1 MSSTRAGAGVANGRR
16 RFEPLTRLALRLVI
30 GASVVLAGVLTVA
43 FVDANW
49 RFSHLEAAAP
59 ARLFSAPFN
68 LAAGTAVSKENLTER
83 LNRLGYRRVEGHPKT
98 PGEYAT
104 RFRSLEIYL
113 NAFDY
118 PEGRIDAAPLR
129 LRIGFGRVS
138 GLENMETGERLEQS
152 RLEPETLGVLSGDV
166 HEERTPVVV
175 EDLPRRLLDAVMAVE
190 DRRFYRH
197 PGIDPRAVL
206 RALFAN
212 VRSGE
217 VVQGGSTITQQL
229 AKNLYPNDG
238 ERTLVRKIWESLA
251 ALSLEALHSK
261 DQILERY
268 LNQIYLAQRGPISI
282 VGVGAAS
289 RHYFGKDPRY
299 LDLPESALVAGL
311 IQSPG
316 RYHPYRHPDAARERR
331 NLVLRLMREEGFIS
345 EVDEVEAARAPLAL
359 RPEPSH
365 DPRHAPYFIDYV
377 AQELEGLGVRDPAS
391 RTGLRVFTTLDAPL
405 QARAEAAV
413 ESNLA
418 RFEKE
423 FAHLRKLPG
432 GEIQGAFVALRP
444 SDGAILAMVGGRNYQ
459 RSQFNRVAQAHRQP
473 GSLFK
478 PFVYLAGFRK
488 AQDAHDSSFTAAT
501 VLDDSPLEME
511 VKVAGET
518 EVWAPRNFDQ
528 EYRGPVSARQAL
540 ALSLNVP
547 TIRAA
552 EMIGLRDVVWTA
564 RACGIESRL
573 EPVPSIALGTF
584 EVTPLEMASAFTPIA
599 TLGSRAAPRAI
610 LAVVDDRGRSLTIP
624 GPVVKQ
630 VITPEAAYM
639 TLDLMRDV
647 VRYGTGA
654 GVGAYGI
661 DGDLAGKTGTT
672 DDGRDAWFAGLHPNY
687 LAVAWVG
694 FDNNRPL
701 RLGGSALALPIWAQ
715 VTAHAALDSH
725 HRWERPEGIVE
736 AEVDPTT
743 GLLAGWRCPESVD
756 EIFIAGTAPTEEC
769 EHAQGGF
776 ESWTSRLLHW
786 FRRD

>member
-1 MSSTRAGAGVANGRR
+1 MASIRAGTVGANGRR
-16 RFEPLTRLALRLVI
+16 RFHPVIRLALRLVVA
-30 GASVVLAGVLTVA
+30 ASVVLAGVLTVA

-59 ARLFSAPFN
+59 ARIFSSPFT
-68 LAAGTAVSKENLTER
+68 LTTGTAVSKENLAER
-83 LNRLGYRRVEGHPKT
+83 LARLGYRRVENHPKT
-98 PGEYAT
+98 PGEYAA

-118 PEGRIDAAPLR
+118 PEGRLEAAPVR

-138 GLENMETGERLEQS
+138 GLEDPETGERLDEA
-152 RLEPETLGVLSGDV
+152 RLEPESLGVLSGDV
-166 HEERTPVVV
+166 HEERTPVAL
-175 EDLPRRLLDAVMAVE
+175 EDLPKTLLDAVVAVE

-229 AKNLYPNDG
+229 AKNLYPDG
-238 ERTLVRKIWESLA
+238 GDRTLVRKVWETLA
-251 ALSLEALHSK
+251 ALGLEALRSK
-261 DQILERY
+261 GQILEGY

-316 RYHPYRHPDAARERR
+316 RYHPYRHPDTARERR

-345 EVDEVEAARAPLAL
+345 APDEEEADRAPLGL

-365 DPRHAPYFIDYV
+365 DPRRAPYFIDYV
-377 AQELEGLGVRDPAS
+377 AQELEALGVRDPAS
-391 RTGLRVFTTLDAPL
+391 RTGLRVFTTLDALL
-405 QARAEAAV
+405 QARAESAV

-423 FAHLRKLPG
+423 FPHLRKLPG

-459 RSQFNRVAQAHRQP
+459 RSQFNRVVQAHRQP

-488 AQDAHDSSFTAAT
+488 AQEARDSSFTAAT

-511 VKVAGET
+511 VAGEP
-518 EVWAPRNFDQ
+518 WAPRNFDQ

-540 ALSLNVP
+540 AMSLNVP

-552 EMIGLRDVVWTA
+552 EMIGLRDVVRTA
-564 RACGIESRL
+564 RACGIESPL
-573 EPVPSIALGTF
+573 QPVPSIALGTF

-599 TLGSRAAPRAI
+599 TLGARAAPRGITAI
-610 LAVVDDRGRSLTIP
+610 VDDRGRSLAIP
-624 GPVVKQ
+624 GPAVEP
-630 VITPEAAYM
+630 VISAEAAYL

-654 GVGAYGI
+654 GVGTYGI
-661 DGDLAGKTGTT
+661 DGDFAGKTGTT
-672 DDGRDAWFAGLHPNY
+672 DDGRDAWFAGLHPDY

-715 VTAHAALDSH
+715 VTARAALDDH
-725 HRWERPEGIVE
+725 RRWERPTGIVE

-743 GLLAGWRCPESVD
+743 GLLAGWRCPESVE
-756 EIFIAGTAPTEEC
+756 EIFIAGTAPTQEC

-776 ESWTSRLLHW
+776 ESWATRLLHW